1 MSDGAA
7 SLAGAAAADAQTRA
21 ARVRDLVLSYG
32 WNSTA
37 YQILNPG
44 IEHWLSTD
52 GGAVVGFVRQRWR
65 WIAAGAPVCPE
76 PDLPRVAAAF
86 EAAAAAAPRGGDA
99 RVCYFCV
106 ADRLR
111 DALSGGGDGRYASV
125 AIGAEP
131 VWDPR
136 GWDDRLRRRASLR
149 AQLSRARNKGVTVVA
164 APQRPVPYRAGL
176 ERCLGEWLAARPL
189 PPMHFLVEPDT
200 LGGVL
205 ADRRI
210 YIAMRGGRGV
220 AGGVA
225 RGIDAG
231 ARPVAFLVASP
242 VPLRNGY
249 LIEQIVRGAAA
260 PNGTAE
266 LLLDAAMRD
275 LAAHG
280 ATHVTQGLVALSGFA
295 RGAMAGNP
303 LWFRAL
309 STWARAHGRRFY
321 NFAGLEA
328 FRAKMEPDR
337 WETAYA
343 IANEPRFSPATL
355 HAVARAFCRGSP
367 ALAVARALAK
377 ALRQETAWL
386 LGPRTPPAG
395 S

>member
-1 MSDGAA
+1 VAV
-7 SLAGAAAADAQTRA
+7 DAQPSRA
-21 ARVRDLVLSYG
+21 ARVRDLVLSHG

-44 IEHWLSTD
+44 IEHWLSSD
-52 GGAVVGFVRQRWR
+52 GGAAVGFVRQRRR

-76 PDLPRVAAAF
+76 PNLPQVAAAF
-86 EAAAAAAPRGGDA
+86 EATAAAATSSRGGGA

-111 DALSGGGDGRYASV
+111 DALSGGGGGGYASV

-136 GWDDRLRRRASLR
+136 GWDDTVRRRASLR

-164 APQRPVPYRAGL
+164 APVRPVPYRAGL
-176 ERCLGEWLAARPL
+176 ERCVGEWLAARPL

-210 YIAMRGGRGV
+210 YIAMRDGG
-220 AGGVA
+220 GGGGGGGGA
-225 RGIDAG
+225 

-266 LLLDAAMRD
+266 LLIDAALRD

-280 ATHVTQGLVALSGFA
+280 ATHVTQGLVALSAFA
-295 RGAMAGNP
+295 RGAMADNP

-309 STWARAHGRRFY
+309 AAWARAHGRRFY

-328 FRAKMEPDR
+328 FRAKMEPDA
-337 WETAYA
+337 WETVYA

-355 HAVARAFCRGSP
+355 HAVACAFCRGSP

-377 ALRQETAWL
+377 ALRQETEWL
-386 LGPRTPPAG
+386 LGPRMPPAG
-395 S
+395 P